1 MMTAYNYDNSKMMEK
16 GFVSIE
22 CIEKIETD
30 KDVNNKDI
38 VTYVNY
44 YMELYGN
51 GLMDLDDINSVK
63 RIVKHKI
70 DKTSWNEDD
79 KDTAKIL
86 ITFL

>member
-1 MMTAYNYDNSKMMEK
+1 MMTMAEYDNSNMMRK

-44 YMELYGN
+44 YMELYGV
-51 GLMDLDDINSVK
+51 GLTDPDDINSVK
-63 RIVKHKI
+63 RIAKHKI
-70 DKTSWNEDD
+70 DKTKWNEDA

>member
-1 MMTAYNYDNSKMMEK
+1 MMTAYEYDNSNMMRK

-30 KDVNNKDI
+30 KDVNDKDI
-38 VTYVNY
+38 IVYVDY
-44 YMELYGN
+44 YMELHGN
-51 GLMDLDDINSVK
+51 GLTDQYDIDLVK
-63 RIVKHKI
+63 RLIKHKI
-70 DKTSWNEDD
+70 NKTSWNEDA